1 MVINEASVVDLTAKL
16 LFLANE
22 DEDLALLG
30 IALFNK
36 SIEGTRRPLM
46 ILALVFYQGSAASFK
61 LTERRRPYRKR

>member
-1 MVINEASVVDLTAKL
+1 MVINGVSIVDSTAKL
-16 LFLANE
+16 LFLAS
-22 DEDLALLG
+22 EDLALLG

-46 ILALVFYQGSAASFK
+46 ILALVFYQGSATSFK